1 MILIES
7 SESSEIDESD
17 PLNLMSLE
25 SCSVMTYIK
34 DIATPGLLRDLV
46 HDLST

>member
-7 SESSEIDESD
+7 SESSEIDKSD
-17 PLNLMSLE
+17 PLNLMNLE

-34 DIATPGLLRDLV
+34 DIASPGLLRDLV